1 MSKDIDKPRIPKS
14 NFSSFMFSGRQT
26 DVRPE
31 KEEEKE
37 QNVDLWQAIGEL
49 QSSIQNMNEQI
60 DNLYEMI
67 ENLSQQFTTIIIGN
81 INDIIGGNGITV
93 TDNGDGT
100 YTIEVDPE
108 DFLEICT

>member
-60 DNLYEMI
+60 DINILINALKNYEEEFKKFI
-67 ENLSQQFTTIIIGN
+67 SKT
-81 INDIIGGNGITV
+81 
-93 TDNGDGT
+93 
-100 YTIEVDPE
+100 
-108 DFLEICT
+108 